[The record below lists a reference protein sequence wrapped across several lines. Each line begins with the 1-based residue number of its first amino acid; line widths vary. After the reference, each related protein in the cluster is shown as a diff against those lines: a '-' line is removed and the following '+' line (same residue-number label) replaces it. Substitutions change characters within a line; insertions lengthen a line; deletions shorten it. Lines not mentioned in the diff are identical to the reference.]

1 MDEKKIINLS
11 EEIVYAITDICMGKS
26 KSGLINSVHKTLS
39 KDQLLFSQ
47 LRDAYVN
54 YLQSIDGKVDE
65 VMEVKALSDFR
76 YGIVDIY
83 DKATK

>member
-11 EEIVYAITDICMGKS
+11 EEIVYAITDISLGKS
-26 KSGLINSVHKTLS
+26 KGGLMNSVNKTLS
-39 KDQLLFSQ
+39 KNPALFSQ

-76 YGIVDIY
+76 YQIVDIY
-83 DKATK
+83 DKATE

>member
-11 EEIVYAITDICMGKS
+11 EEIVYAITDISMGKS

-39 KDQLLFSQ
+39 KDPVLFSQ

-65 VMEVKALSDFR
+65 VLEVKALSDFR
-76 YGIVDIY
+76 YQIVEIY
-83 DKATK
+83 DNATK

>member
-1 MDEKKIINLS
+1 MDEKKIISLS
-11 EEIVYAITDICMGKS
+11 EEIVNAIVDISMGKS
-26 KSGLINSVHKTLS
+26 KSGLINSVHKTLA
-39 KDQLLFSQ
+39 KDPFLFTQ

-76 YGIVDIY
+76 YGIVEIY